1 MDSTTQFESTQSQI
15 DWYIKEAGKL
25 MYQSIDK
32 ENLKDFEE
40 IELELRDQI
49 LERVSP
55 VIGEIFFLKVENI
68 PKGSNVQ

>member
-49 LERVSP
+49 LEQVSP